1 MTAAAKAIGNGDLEK
16 KFMDALA
23 LLERQNSVIFCSSLY
38 L

>member
-1 MTAAAKAIGNGDLEK
+1 MTAAARAIGNDDLEK

-23 LLERQNSVIFCSSLY
+23 LLDRQNSVIFCSSLY